1 MEKSA
6 ILHADL
12 LDIVFEGRN
21 KEYGAYDLRRT
32 YNKRLKVSMGVM
44 LLIAILL
51 SVGQLIAG
59 RQKPRDARMMV
70 IPPDA
75 VIENIEQPVQPPP
88 VIPPPQPPPQ
98 RIQTIQYT
106 TPQIV
111 DEDVPEDVRPPEI
124 TELEDSKIDVTTQ
137 EGDKDLGVVAPP
149 EEDKGKGIIEVPK
162 PKEEDNTIFIIV
174 EKDAGYPGGAE
185 AWRRFLIRNLRIP
198 EVAIDN
204 NISGTVIVQFV
215 VDRQGNVSNVEAISG
230 PMELRDEAVR
240 VIKKSGKWTPALQN
254 GNHVPSYKKQPIV
267 IRIDPG
273 G

>member
-1 MEKSA
+1 
-6 ILHADL
+6 
-12 LDIVFEGRN
+12 
-21 KEYGAYDLRRT
+21 
-32 YNKRLKVSMGVM
+32 
-44 LLIAILL
+44 
-51 SVGQLIAG
+51 
-59 RQKPRDARMMV
+59 
-70 IPPDA
+70 
-75 VIENIEQPVQPPP
+75 
-88 VIPPPQPPPQ
+88 
-98 RIQTIQYT
+98 
-106 TPQIV
+106 V